1 MLDLDLD
8 LEADL
13 GVDTVKQAEVFAAV
27 REAYGIP
34 RDDNMRLRDFP
45 TLAHVMQFVRD
56 KRPDLAATAAA
67 APSAIVAARRSSR
80 RGATSHCRSSP
91 GKSPG
96 DRRAKD
102 RLSEGHAGPGPR
114 SGSRPRRRH
123 GEASGSIRSDS

>member
-34 RDDNMRLRDFP
+34 RDDNMRLRNFP

-56 KRPDLAATAAA
+56 KRPDLPAAA
-67 APSAIVAARRSSR
+67 DTGHRGGARSSR
-80 RGATSHCRSSP
+80 RGATSRCRSSP
-91 GKSPG
+91 GKSP
-96 DRRAKD
+96 RHRPVKD
-102 RLSEGHAGPGPR
+102 RLSEGHAGPGP
-114 SGSRPRRRH
+114 
-123 GEASGSIRSDS
+123 